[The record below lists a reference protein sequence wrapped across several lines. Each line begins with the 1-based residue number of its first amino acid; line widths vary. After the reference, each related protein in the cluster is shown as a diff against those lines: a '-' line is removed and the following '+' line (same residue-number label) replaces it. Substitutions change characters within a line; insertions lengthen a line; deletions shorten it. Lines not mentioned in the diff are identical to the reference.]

1 MRQYPFISVVNAIHP
16 PSKDERISFTYPC
29 GHSPTTRAA
38 LKQFYAF
45 LKQEAEHRH
54 FNQLFRLG

>member
-16 PSKDERISFTYPC
+16 PKDEGISFTCPYR
-29 GHSPTTRAA
+29 HSPTTRAA

-45 LKQEAEHRH
+45 LKQGAEHRH